1 MPSFTLRTKILFSII
16 LTTVLFGIG
25 MVVFAKT
32 VVYSKLNNMLL
43 EYTVFIAEKVASDCV
58 NPIITEKNYEIT
70 IMLKDLMASEK
81 EIVYGYVLSKS
92 GSEIASTFEKGVPVN
107 LISSHVARV
116 DRRYSIKNLTTD
128 KGGVYDIAVPLLHGD
143 IGVLHLGLSDKLLNS
158 EVNELVTII
167 ILFSL
172 ALLIIGVILSIV
184 CSQAITRPL
193 RSLSV
198 AVESYG
204 RGENIEYFPVNSED
218 EIGELAWVCN
228 TMLQRRRSADADREN
243 SIQELREALDR
254 VKKLS
259 GLLPICASCKKIRDD
274 NGYWNQIE
282 SYIKTHSDAEF
293 SHGICPECAAK
304 LYPNLCDENGKFPDL

>member
-1 MPSFTLRTKILFSII
+1 
-16 LTTVLFGIG
+16 

-32 VVYSKLNNMLL
+32 VVYSKLNNILL
-43 EYTVFIAEKVASDCV
+43 EKTVFIANKVALDCV
-58 NPIITEKNYEIT
+58 NPIITEQNFEVT

-92 GSEIASTFEKGVPVN
+92 GNEIAYTFERGVPVS
-107 LISSHVARV
+107 LISSHVARA
-116 DRRYSIKNLTTD
+116 DRPFSIKKLTTD
-128 KGGVYDIAVPLLHGD
+128 KGGVYDIAIPLLHGE
-143 IGVLHLGLSDKLLNS
+143 IGVLHLGLPDGLLES

-184 CSQAITRPL
+184 FSQAITRPL
-193 RSLSV
+193 RSLSE
-198 AVESYG
+198 AVEAYG
-204 RGENIEYFPVNSED
+204 RGENIEYFPINSED

-228 TMLQRRRSADADREN
+228 TMLQRRRSADADRKN
-243 SIQELREALDR
+243 SIRELREALDR

-274 NGYWNQIE
+274 KGYWNQIE

-293 SHGICPECAAK
+293 SHGICPECASK

>member
-1 MPSFTLRTKILFSII
+1 MLSFTLRTKILCGFF

-32 VVYSKLNNMLL
+32 VIYEKLNTLLL
-43 EYTVFIAEKVASDCV
+43 EKAVFIAKKVAQDCV
-58 NPIITEKNYEIT
+58 NPIITEQNFKIT
-70 IMLKDLMASEK
+70 IMLKDLTTSEK
-81 EIVYGYVLSKS
+81 DIVYGYVLNKS
-92 GSEIASTFEKGVPVN
+92 GRVISHTFENDVPAN
-107 LISSHVARV
+107 LLNSHTVETVQPFSSKKIA
-116 DRRYSIKNLTTD
+116 TD
-128 KGGVYDIAVPLLHGD
+128 KGDAYDIAVPLLHGEL
-143 IGVLHLGLSDKLLNS
+143 GVLHLGLSDRLLNS

-172 ALLIIGVILSIV
+172 SLLIIGILLSIV
-184 CSQAITRPL
+184 FSQAITRPL
-193 RSLSV
+193 RALSD

-204 RGENIEYFPVNSED
+204 RGENIEYFPVQSND

-243 SIQELREALDR
+243 SIQELREALDK

-274 NGYWNQIE
+274 KGYWNQIE
-282 SYIKTHSDAEF
+282 SYLKTHSEAEF
-293 SHGICPECAAK
+293 SHGICPDCATK
-304 LYPNLCDENGKFPDL
+304 LYPGLCDENGNFPDL